1 MTNRKR
7 GPRLI
12 TKEQVA
18 TVDAGTYRNHQD
30 LEKGLQVGGIDHM
43 DPALFH
49 DHPDNEAYF
58 NTFKT
63 PGYWRELKKDISEA
77 GQILEPVLVTLDDI
91 IISGHSRRK
100 IALELLAEGRE
111 EFAKIPVRQ
120 ILVPM
125 DKEEIKR
132 RVLLANLSRFEID
145 ADTRLM
151 LYAEVYPHY
160 YKSGGGDTV
169 SPPED
174 AQTVPQI
181 AKDTGQSK
189 RGVQRGRADY
199 QAAEKIAKKDGR
211 KHPVREDIEKAR
223 KEKNKKRRN
232 KTKGG
237 GDTVSPP
244 KKRPGTLSTDTG
256 PQEVTFTDSD
266 TSKRVEVAGNAVQI
280 DGAIVLEFRDLTALT
295 DASAFRAAV
304 NALIQQYLGGDL

>member
-18 TVDAGTYRNHQD
+18 TVDAGTYRNHRD
-30 LEKGLQVGGIDHM
+30 LEKGLQVGGIDHI

-77 GQILEPVLVTLDDI
+77 GQILEPILVTLDDV

-145 ADTRLM
+145 ADTRLV
-151 LYAEVYPHY
+151 LYAEVYPSY
-160 YKSGGGDTV
+160 YKSGERGRHGDAPTV
-169 SPPED
+169 KEISDE
-174 AQTVPQI
+174 
-181 AKDTGQSK
+181 TGQS
-189 RGVQRGRADY
+189 RRTVQRSRADY
-199 QAAEKIAKKDGR
+199 QNAEEIARTEGREKPVVKDIA
-211 KHPVREDIEKAR
+211 EAR
-223 KEKNKKRRN
+223 ATKNKKRRD
-232 KTKGG
+232 KTQARGV
-237 GDTVSPP
+237 TVAPP
-244 KKRPGTLSTDTG
+244 KQSQDASLNDTG
-256 PQEVTFTDSD
+256 AQEVTFLDSD

-280 DGAIVLEFRDLTALT
+280 DGAIALEFRDLTALT
-295 DASAFRAAV
+295 DASAFKAAV